1 MKSTVNKMAL
11 KQPTSM
17 GDLVYFTNRSIGKG
31 KAKVWV
37 FRKECP
43 ECGSPM
49 GKPKD
54 KKGKVK
60 TRAKE
65 YVCYNC
71 SHQEEKQAYEDSLI
85 ANCEYI
91 CPGCGFKGETQIPYK
106 RKNIDGVKTLRANC
120 EKCNSNIDITKKMK
134 EKKIKKSF

>member
-1 MKSTVNKMAL
+1 MAL

-17 GDLVYFTNRSIGKG
+17 QDLVYFTNRTIGNG
-31 KAKVWV
+31 HAKVWI

-43 ECGSPM
+43 ECGSSM

-65 YVCYNC
+65 YVCYKC
-71 SHQEEKQAYEDSLI
+71 SHQEEKQDYEDSLI
-85 ANCEYI
+85 ANCEYE
-91 CPGCGFKGETQIPYK
+91 CPECGFKGETQIQYK

-120 EKCNSNIDITKKMK
+120 EKCNANIDITKKMK
-134 EKKIKKSF
+134 EKKRKKSF